1 MKKIYVILM
10 HTHTIPSRI
19 IKAVT
24 KYEYSHVGISLEEN
38 CNTIYSF
45 GRVNAHSILHAGFC
59 IERRDGEFFKTFHR
73 TECKIFEV
81 SITEEQYEKVEKMLD
96 YMVMNK
102 KQYKYD
108 YFGIIP
114 RFLGIPVTLK
124 NRYVCSYFVA
134 LILAKAKI
142 HRFNKKTCMV
152 KPQDFSN
159 IRKFHEI
166 YKGSY
171 ALYR

>member
-1 MKKIYVILM
+1 MKKIYIILM
-10 HTHTIPSRI
+10 HTKTIPARI

-24 KYEYSHVGISLEEN
+24 KYEYSHVGIALEEN

-59 IERRDGEFFKTFHR
+59 IEQKDGEFFKTFHE
-73 TECKIFEV
+73 TTCKIFEV
-81 SITEEQYEKVEKMLD
+81 EVTEEQHEKVKTLLD
-96 YMVMNK
+96 YMIKNK
-102 KQYKYD
+102 KKYKYD
-108 YFGIIP
+108 YFGMIP

-142 HRFNKKTCMV
+142 YRFHKKLCMV
-152 KPQDFSN
+152 KPQDFAN
-159 IRKFHEI
+159 LKKLREI

-171 ALYR
+171 AMYK